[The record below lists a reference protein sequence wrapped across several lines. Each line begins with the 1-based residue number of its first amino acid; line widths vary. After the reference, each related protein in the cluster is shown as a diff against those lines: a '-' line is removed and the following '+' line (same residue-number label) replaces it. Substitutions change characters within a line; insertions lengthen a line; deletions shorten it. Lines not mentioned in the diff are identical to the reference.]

1 MEEKMSNKHKK
12 LIMAAANKFD
22 VFDQDGKKIK
32 SITLVDSCHMG
43 RNMQSVT
50 SLLRDLGLQAKPS
63 SDYYHRDRSQ
73 GFIDESCNYCDRS
86 EAYKIAK
93 SSGQLFNDKFTL
105 PNNKL
110 DSSCIRHIENTK

>member
-1 MEEKMSNKHKK
+1 MSDNYKR
-12 LIMAAANKFD
+12 LILAAANRFD
-22 VFDQDGKKIK
+22 IFDQSGKKLK
-32 SITLVDSCHMG
+32 TITLVDSCHMG

-50 SLLRDLGLQAKPS
+50 SLLKELGLQVKVS

-73 GFIDESCNYCDRS
+73 GFIDESCNYFDRG

-93 SSGQLFNDKFTL
+93 ASGQFFNEKFTL
-105 PNNKL
+105 PNEKL